1 MKKKLIIISFLGV
14 AALANAQ
21 INTDIYDVG
30 EGTLNPLYT
39 ALPSLSIAPD
49 ARAGGMG
56 DVGAATT
63 PDVFSQHW
71 NPSKYAFME
80 SKVGFAFSYTPWL
93 RTLVD
98 DINLGYVCGYWKLGD
113 LQAFSASF
121 RYFSMGNVTLR
132 ENDSDPGTIANP
144 NEFSFDLAYSRLLG
158 EHFSMA
164 VAFRYIRGDLNV
176 PATSAESE
184 ETFPANAFAADV
196 AAYYQTPI
204 TLSTGDA
211 KLAFGLNLS
220 NIGTKV
226 SYDEGLT
233 NNFLPTNLRLGFSF
247 LFPIYDYNT
256 LSINFDANKLLVPAA
271 PRQSDYTYIDGD
283 GYEQYDTEAYNQA
296 KEDFN
301 NTGSIAGI
309 FKSFTDAPGGFKE
322 ELREIYFSTGLEYSY
337 NRRFFVRAGYY
348 YENKYKGNRQ
358 YATFGAGF
366 SLNVFSLDAAY
377 VLATAQSSPLDQT
390 MRFTLSFDMDGI
402 KDLIGRRR
410 R

>member
-39 ALPSLSIAPD
+39 AIPSLSIAPD

-233 NNFLPTNLRLGFSF
+233 NNFLPTNLRLGGSF
-247 LFPIYDYNT
+247 DIPFDDYNR
-256 LSINFDANKLLVPAA
+256 LSVNADINKMLVITKKG
-271 PRQSDYTYIDGD
+271 RF
-283 GYEQYDTEAYNQA
+283 EEEYN
-296 KEDFN
+296 DMSPI
-301 NTGSIAGI
+301 TGI
-309 FKSFTDAPGGFKE
+309 FKSFADSPFKE
-322 ELREIYFSTGLEYSY
+322 EMKEINWSVGLEYSY
-337 NRRFFVRAGYY
+337 NQQFFVRAGYY
-348 YENKYKGNRQ
+348 NESYEKGGRKYFT
-358 YATFGAGF
+358 AGAGF
-366 SLNVFSLDAAY
+366 KLNVFQLDAGY
-377 VLATAQSSPLDQT
+377 VIATSPSNPLNNT
-390 MRFTLSFDMDGI
+390 LRLSLSFDLFGLKALAD
-402 KDLIGRRR
+402 
-410 R
+410 

>member
-1 MKKKLIIISFLGV
+1 MKKKLIIISLLGA
-14 AALANAQ
+14 AALGSANAQ
-21 INTDIYDVG
+21 SYVVG
-30 EGTLNPLYT
+30 EGSLNPLYT
-39 ALPSLSIAPD
+39 AIPSLSIAPD

-56 DVGAATT
+56 DIGAATT

-93 RTLVD
+93 RTLVE

-144 NEFSFDLAYSRLLG
+144 NEFAFDLAYSRLLG

-226 SYDEGLT
+226 SHDEGLT
-233 NNFLPTNLRLGFSF
+233 NNFLPTNLRLGGSF
-247 LFPIYDYNT
+247 DIPFDDYNR
-256 LSINFDANKLLVPAA
+256 LSVNADINKMLVITKKG
-271 PRQSDYTYIDGD
+271 RF
-283 GYEQYDTEAYNQA
+283 EEEYN
-296 KEDFN
+296 
-301 NTGSIAGI
+301 TMSPITGI
-309 FKSFTDAPGGFKE
+309 FKSFADSPFKE
-322 ELREIYFSTGLEYSY
+322 EMKEINWSVGLEYSY
-337 NRRFFVRAGYY
+337 NQQFFVRAGYY
-348 YENKYKGNRQ
+348 NESYEKGGRKYFT
-358 YATFGAGF
+358 AGAGF
-366 SLNVFSLDAAY
+366 KLNVFQLDAGY
-377 VLATAQSSPLDQT
+377 VIATSPSNPLNNT
-390 MRFTLSFDMDGI
+390 LRLSLSFDLFGLKALAD
-402 KDLIGRRR
+402 
-410 R
+410 